1 MTSQLAS
8 AEIPSVTVAVRKG
21 HRLLLVA
28 AALAAGFVTFVLVRS
43 VTFSGPFDTALSIF
57 LTVSFGSI
65 GVLNLWVAITGFLPA
80 FIRTRLT
87 ARWNGRA

>member
-21 HRLLLVA
+21 HRFLLTA
-28 AALAAGFVTFVLVRS
+28 AALAAALVTYVLVRS
-43 VTFSGPFDTALSIF
+43 ATFSGAFDTALTIF
-57 LTVSFGSI
+57 LTVCFASM
-65 GVLNLWVAITGFLPA
+65 GVLKLWVAVTGFLPA
-80 FIRTRLT
+80 FLRARLT